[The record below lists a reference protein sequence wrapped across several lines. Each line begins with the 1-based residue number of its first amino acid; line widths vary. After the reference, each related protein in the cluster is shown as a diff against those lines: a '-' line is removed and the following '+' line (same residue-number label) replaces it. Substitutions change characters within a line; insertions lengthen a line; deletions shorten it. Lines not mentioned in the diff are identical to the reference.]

1 MIKLF
6 NGLARFQPV
15 QIALSFLL
23 ILFLGANSSLA
34 NEKVILALGDSLTAG
49 LGLAEDESFPVQLE
63 KALAGKGRKIRV
75 INGGLSGDTTTGGLS
90 RLDWLLSEQPDL
102 IIIELGANDGLRA
115 LPPELTRQNLDQ
127 LIARSKATGATVLLT
142 GMKALPNLGRD
153 YVQEFDAIFPALAD
167 KHDVHFYPFFLDGVA
182 ADPALNQ
189 QDGIHPTGEGVA
201 IIVDRILPFVE
212 QALADTGAEG

>member
-6 NGLARFQPV
+6 NGLSAFRPV
-15 QIALSFLL
+15 QFTASLFL
-23 ILFLGANSSLA
+23 ILFLTANGSLA

-49 LGLAEDESFPVQLE
+49 FGLAEEESFPAQLE
-63 KALAGKGRKIRV
+63 KALVGKGQKVRV

-90 RLDWLLSEQPDL
+90 RLDWLLSENPDL

-115 LPPELTRQNLDQ
+115 LSPDLTRQNLDQ
-127 LIARSKATGATVLLT
+127 LILRSKATGATVLLT

-153 YVQEFDAIFPALAD
+153 YVQQFDAIFPALAE
-167 KHDVHFYPFFLDGVA
+167 KHGVHFYPFFLDGVA
-182 ADPALNQ
+182 ADPTLNQ
-189 QDGIHPTGEGVA
+189 QDGIHPTGEGIA

-212 QALADTGAEG
+212 EALTDTGAEG